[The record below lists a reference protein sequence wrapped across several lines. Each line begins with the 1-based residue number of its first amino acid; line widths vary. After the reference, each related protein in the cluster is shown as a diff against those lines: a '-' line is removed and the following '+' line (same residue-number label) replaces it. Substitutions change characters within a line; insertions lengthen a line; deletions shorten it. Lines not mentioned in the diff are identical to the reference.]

1 MVLEI
6 FDNNDMGQNIY
17 LYYDEASSEG
27 VLIDSGCNKEDR
39 YTIESI
45 IRENNIT
52 IKAILLTH
60 GHYDHIIGVDE
71 LRKLTS
77 ATIYCHKAE
86 KQMLENPDL
95 NLSVR
100 FGIEAQVMPDQLLSD
115 EDKFR
120 FGNTTLK
127 VIHTPGHTPGGVCFY
142 DEGNRNL
149 FSGDTL
155 FDDSIGR
162 TDLPS
167 GDHAL
172 LVNSINTKL
181 MSLPDDTIVYSGHGA
196 KTTIG
201 KEKKSNQFLK

>member
-1 MVLEI
+1 
-6 FDNNDMGQNIY
+6 MGQNIY